1 MMDSSTCDYGKID
14 AWQMHPNWESPSI
27 KLNPSDADCF
37 LYLFFSPSSD
47 RVNIMETNS
56 VDNWV
61 EFFLVGP
68 IITNGGVVFVRSFT
82 LSRNALFECLPEEK
96 DREAFA
102 DRLREL
108 VYEALGSDEDVD
120 RVLEALSLRTPNH
133 S

>member
-14 AWQMHPNWESPSI
+14 VWQLHPEWESPSI

-37 LYLFFSPSSD
+37 LHLFFSHSSD
-47 RVNIMETNS
+47 RVNIG
-56 VDNWV
+56 VGDNWV
-61 EFFLVGP
+61 ECSLIGP
-68 IITNGGVVFVRSFT
+68 PTNRGRPCVRNFT
-82 LSRNALFECLPEEK
+82 LSRNALFDCLPEEK

-120 RVLEALSLRTPNH
+120 RALEALSLRTPNH